1 MNEGN
6 NPNKGGNPNWI
17 KGGPSPNPGGKPRK
31 LVEIEKMLDEEF
43 RDVDSTRENYQKLR
57 ELALEGVTNDVFC
70 ASGACVGTKTTHHP
84 AYMEQLFNRLYGPI
98 REVPVDLRDATDEFL
113 TELRGRLKP
122 S

>member
-6 NPNKGGNPNWI
+6 NPNQGGNPNWI

-43 RDVDSTRENYQKLR
+43 RDVASTRENYRVLR
-57 ELALEGVTNDVFC
+57 KLALQ
-70 ASGACVGTKTTHHP
+70 GAENEMFTPTGAPYTKTTFHP

-98 REVPVDLRDATDEFL
+98 REVPVDLTDATDEFL
-113 TELRGRLKP
+113 AELRARVKP